1 MLTFKKTETR
11 LPTLFMISSLIVL
24 GSSSNAFADNSGSA
38 DAKAV
43 FNSLE
48 SVQITCVANDGQQE
62 SNRELTA
69 KLVNLMSSSKSED
82 RINALSQLA
91 DKGSID
97 AGAVQKILQA
107 AIRDND
113 SNVRA
118 QAVYAIARQNCGDV
132 SLILEQA
139 MQDSEL
145 SVRLMAIDSL
155 GTTDERST
163 NLLEQ
168 ALNDE
173 EEAIRELAAMK
184 LESSSNSSKVQ

>member
-1 MLTFKKTETR
+1 MLTFKKTEIG
-11 LPTLFMISSLIVL
+11 LPALFMISSLVVL
-24 GSSSNAFADNSGSA
+24 GSASSVFANNSGSA
-38 DAKAV
+38 DDKAV

-48 SVQITCVANDGQQE
+48 SVQITCVANDGEQE
-62 SNRELTA
+62 SDRELTA
-69 KLVNLMSSSKSED
+69 KLVNLMSSSKPEE
-82 RINALSQLA
+82 RINALSQLTG
-91 DKGSID
+91 KSSID

-118 QAVYAIARQNCGDV
+118 QAVYAVARQNCGDA

-155 GTTDERST
+155 GTDERST
-163 NLLEQ
+163 HLLEQ
-168 ALNDE
+168 ALNDA

-184 LESSSNSSKVQ
+184 LESLSNSSKTQ